1 MRSRYTAYVIAD
13 TNYIIKTTHTE
24 NNDYKE
30 NKTLWKKEILDF
42 SHNYSFKKLTII
54 EFLDGIDC
62 AYVTFTATIFH
73 NINNESFTE
82 KSMFKK
88 LNNQW
93 LYHSGIHL

>member
-54 EFLDGIDC
+54 
-62 AYVTFTATIFH
+62 
-73 NINNESFTE
+73 
-82 KSMFKK
+82 
-88 LNNQW
+88 
-93 LYHSGIHL
+93 